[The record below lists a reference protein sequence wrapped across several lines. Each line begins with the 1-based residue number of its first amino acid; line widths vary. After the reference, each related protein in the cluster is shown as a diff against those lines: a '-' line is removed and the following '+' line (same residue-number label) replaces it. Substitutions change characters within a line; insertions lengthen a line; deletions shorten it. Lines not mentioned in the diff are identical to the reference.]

1 MRWTSDKWIALCLS
15 LVLLLAPIGSAVG
28 AVQAALADEAP
39 LAMQMDDRSAS
50 PCADCAEHGAKVNAH
65 ACCEGTSC
73 ALIGGCAACAAT
85 FDRLRLPTP
94 IVSLL
99 GSFSDTVPAAV
110 SHDPDVSL
118 RPPRA

>member
-73 ALIGGCAACAAT
+73 ALIGGCAAT